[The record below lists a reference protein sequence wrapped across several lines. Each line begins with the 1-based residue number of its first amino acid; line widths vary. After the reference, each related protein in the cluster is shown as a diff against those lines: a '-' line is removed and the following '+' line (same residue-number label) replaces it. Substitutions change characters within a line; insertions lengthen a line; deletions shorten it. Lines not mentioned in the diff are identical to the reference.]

1 MNPRVLKIST
11 IVHHN
16 LYPKTAEVPVGRG
29 RGASGEDIFKGG
41 LILILV
47 FVLKVASGNR

>member
-16 LYPKTAEVPVGRG
+16 IYPKTAEVPVGRG
-29 RGASGEDIFKGG
+29 RGNSGGDIFKGG
-41 LILILV
+41 LILLLV
-47 FVLKVASGNR
+47 FVFKVASGNQ